1 MWEEEQDDYVVIK
14 NEYEYT
20 IYNVKND
27 KELVFDDEDLN
38 NAIASMMIMAGNR
51 VIDEADND

>member
-20 IYNVKND
+20 IYNAKND

>member
-1 MWEEEQDDYVVIK
+1 MNKKAPPPSLK